1 MNNEICECGHP
12 EGEHE
17 ELLRRF
23 GRPILNRECRS
34 GIATEGACPCKEY
47 QPAVE
52 RGCGAAMQERLDNL
66 GTALGRMLAE
76 DIAEIERG

>member
-1 MNNEICECGHP
+1 MNPTSECKCGH
-12 EGEHE
+12 GVAAHYRGDGCCNAQV
-17 ELLRRF
+17 EL
-23 GRPILNRECRS
+23 PCQT
-34 GIATEGACPCKEY
+34 AWGACQCKEY